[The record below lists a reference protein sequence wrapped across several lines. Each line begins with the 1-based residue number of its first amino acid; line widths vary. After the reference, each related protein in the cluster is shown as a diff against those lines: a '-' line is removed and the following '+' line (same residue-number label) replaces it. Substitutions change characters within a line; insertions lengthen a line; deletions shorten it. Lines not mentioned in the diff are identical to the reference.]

1 MGLASQRLE
10 ESPGSPGLREEVGG
24 QVSCWMGAGV
34 GGVPAERMWLKLQ
47 VEERRDFTQEKT
59 IRTERGRGGERR
71 GEAGLPSKEKVPE
84 RDQPKGGCKQKRETE
99 TDRDKA
105 RQTQRE
111 RVRGGGRQRLQR
123 KRWQTQGNGHRAAGH
138 TSEPDFGMRIL
149 GLRPGSGP
157 RSVPASGCLPLPP
170 SRLEP

>member
-1 MGLASQRLE
+1 MGT
-10 ESPGSPGLREEVGG
+10 
-24 QVSCWMGAGV
+24 GV

-111 RVRGGGRQRLQR
+111 RVRGGGRSS
-123 KRWQTQGNGHRAAGH
+123 GNDGRRRETDTGQPV
-138 TSEPDFGMRIL
+138 T
-149 GLRPGSGP
+149 LRSLTL
-157 RSVPASGCLPLPP
+157 A
-170 SRLEP
+170 